1 MGIGQTLDVVRTAE
15 ELAEAT
21 VPRFADLVT
30 VDMPEPVLRG
40 GEGTGEP
47 GADLRRVVTRDIE
60 EMPASTGPRRQQG
73 RQVRYPSSSA
83 QARCLAE
90 GGPVPAPE
98 PEAGIRSLIAAPLST
113 HGGIFGVVTFMRRST
128 SFEDDDLA
136 LAEELSTRT
145 AVCIDNARRFV
156 RERAMALAL
165 RRAMLPRSLPEQN
178 AVEVAYRYL
187 PAQQAISGD
196 WFDVIPLSGGRVAL
210 VVGDVAGSG
219 LYAAAAMGRLRTA
232 ISNFSALD
240 LAPEEI
246 LGQLDDLVRRL
257 ACEQADRADDDAT
270 GSLGIAAENLMTDG
284 AGDPV
289 TGTTCLYAV
298 YDPAGGQCTLAS
310 AGHPPPAVVHPD
322 GSVEFPHKS
331 AGPPLGLPPGLG
343 GPPFET
349 AEVRLPEGSKL
360 VLYTD
365 GLLADDPD
373 DPRPGMERLRAALGS
388 CGRSAEEA
396 CASALTVL
404 PPGRRSDDVVLLVAR
419 TRALPADH
427 VACWDLSVDPAAV
440 SRVRTEVAR
449 RLSAWN
455 LDELGFTTELI
466 FSELVT
472 NAIRYGSEPISAR
485 LLLDRKLICEVSDAS
500 ETSPR
505 PRRAAITDEGG
516 RGLFLVAQLA
526 ERWGTRY
533 TQRGKIIWAEQFLEG
548 EPAGQ
553 LQAHEKP

>member
-1 MGIGQTLDVVRTAE
+1 M
-15 ELAEAT
+15 
-21 VPRFADLVT
+21 
-30 VDMPEPVLRG
+30 
-40 GEGTGEP
+40 
-47 GADLRRVVTRDIE
+47 
-60 EMPASTGPRRQQG
+60 
-73 RQVRYPSSSA
+73 
-83 QARCLAE
+83 
-90 GGPVPAPE
+90 
-98 PEAGIRSLIAAPLST
+98 
-113 HGGIFGVVTFMRRST
+113 
-128 SFEDDDLA
+128 
-136 LAEELSTRT
+136 
-145 AVCIDNARRFV
+145 
-156 RERAMALAL
+156 
-165 RRAMLPRSLPEQN
+165 
-178 AVEVAYRYL
+178 
-187 PAQQAISGD
+187 
-196 WFDVIPLSGGRVAL
+196 
-210 VVGDVAGSG
+210 
-219 LYAAAAMGRLRTA
+219 
-232 ISNFSALD
+232 
-240 LAPEEI
+240 
-246 LGQLDDLVRRL
+246 
-257 ACEQADRADDDAT
+257 
-270 GSLGIAAENLMTDG
+270 
-284 AGDPV
+284 
-289 TGTTCLYAV
+289 
-298 YDPAGGQCTLAS
+298 
-310 AGHPPPAVVHPD
+310 
-322 GSVEFPHKS
+322 
-331 AGPPLGLPPGLG
+331 
-343 GPPFET
+343 
-349 AEVRLPEGSKL
+349 RLPEGSKL